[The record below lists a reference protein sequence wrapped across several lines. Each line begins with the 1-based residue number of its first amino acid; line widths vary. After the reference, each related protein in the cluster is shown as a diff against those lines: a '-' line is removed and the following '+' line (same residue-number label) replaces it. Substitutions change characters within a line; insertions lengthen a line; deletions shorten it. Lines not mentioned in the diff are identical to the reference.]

1 MYSNDDLTVDILSIY
16 RDRINRVLK
25 QFPIKLV
32 SNTTHIIDRLKDRD
46 LNNMDLRTVLQLL
59 YRTYLPE
66 FIYLAT
72 LEETKRPFKIEI
84 KNEHIIIVLSR
95 IDEYKWK
102 INTVLDPKI
111 HSKHEKTGNYQKYI
125 NTDIPLSGDMVKW

>member
-59 YRTYLPE
+59 YRTCLLYTSPSP
-66 FIYLAT
+66 
-72 LEETKRPFKIEI
+72 R
-84 KNEHIIIVLSR
+84 
-95 IDEYKWK
+95 D
-102 INTVLDPKI
+102 
-111 HSKHEKTGNYQKYI
+111 
-125 NTDIPLSGDMVKW
+125 